1 MFESSNFNYGLFF
14 AIITLGLILII
25 DEFAHLQF
33 GWINGF
39 IIFFMGLASIQLILA
54 WYKENV

>member
-14 AIITLGLILII
+14 GIFALGLILII
-25 DEFAHLQF
+25 DEFAHLHF

-39 IIFFMGLASIQLILA
+39 IIFFVSLASIQLLIA